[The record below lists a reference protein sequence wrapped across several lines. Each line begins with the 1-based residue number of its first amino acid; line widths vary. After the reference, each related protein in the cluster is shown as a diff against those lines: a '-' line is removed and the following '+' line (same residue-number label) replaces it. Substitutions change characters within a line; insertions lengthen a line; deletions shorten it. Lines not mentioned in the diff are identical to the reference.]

1 MSNLF
6 LTIFEGHLADVTH
19 CVEITC
25 KSDCSEARLVLYTLK
40 PRWSLKRGL
49 LRPHLGRSKIA
60 TGLKHSQSN
69 IRPCPTMDSGLQ
81 AKASVQLLEDLFY
94 MSVPHRDSRRELWTK
109 SVRWVLWRTRP
120 PAGVPSGDIGSQ
132 NSLKQPPL
140 EPRSG
145 IWDLELFLESGRT
158 TVLSFPSAE
167 DRDQCMGSL
176 VCVIKANRLHNGYPD
191 IEYAWSV
198 TVKLRKSDA
207 FPKPVITGRHYF
219 CLTDSELL
227 LVQHDLRFPKLVI
240 LYSFVRQCASRRDG
254 QFRVHI
260 GRASPIGECE
270 LVLQLADVTEATFVH
285 STFVRLMKQFGSR
298 TQLQRLKDT
307 PVPFRSGCPPLPVP
321 QIISVTCKSEVGVS
335 DQICSSKS
343 KSLNTIIHF
352 PKRLQ
357 SYRGSTRRW
366 NSESCL
372 SLGLS
377 GSSENAIRRKAS
389 RTWPC
394 GPDFFEVNG
403 HAATSDQALQLGK
416 PFIMKRLVTDLH
428 SGSNC
433 TEDKYRTRHSCFAS
447 LSGFNWSTLR
457 HSTHQQDQYL
467 DMNCG
472 DPGSVPPIQNHSLT
486 VVPATCGSYVNA
498 YRRLASFSHTQPTS
512 GALCTNRHSKPRT
525 YVINQD
531 AGIQMQCQSSHRDN
545 EELFADV
552 TFDAQPFLL
561 QKQSAGISSRPVS
574 VSYVKPTRISLLP
587 PSSSSSTKSNLS
599 SIPLSPTFRTR
610 PRTCSDA
617 TSMRRPTGQL
627 RTVMRSHRCSL
638 QNSGTESQ
646 DFRRD
651 NAGLTNTNP
660 SSCSLMSSNLGNST
674 KQLQLTNNMSPQ
686 SFSSLKLSSELG
698 CIRESQFEVN
708 GPSTH
713 TPLDSQ
719 ARPRAYTVGFSQFIG
734 KRLSSTLSSIK
745 TRLSLP
751 GPVNCQ
757 HKKGKEDNKTSNQHS
772 FQDEYTDPVC
782 ISSSARPNVTKTQ
795 LEFRSVDNT
804 HCELKKLDLSDHY
817 LIGDYT

>member
-1 MSNLF
+1 MIEPLISRFAACLK
-6 LTIFEGHLADVTH
+6 H
-19 CVEITC
+19 CVEINC
-25 KSDCSEARLVLYTLK
+25 KSDCSQARLVLYSWK
-40 PRWSLKRGL
+40 PRRSLKR
-49 LRPHLGRSKIA
+49 A
-60 TGLKHSQSN
+60 V
-69 IRPCPTMDSGLQ
+69 DSGLQ

-94 MSVPHRDSRRELWTK
+94 VCVPHRDSRRELWTK

-120 PAGVPSGDIGSQ
+120 LVAAPSGDVGCQ
-132 NSLKQPPL
+132 NSLKHPPL

-167 DRDQCMGSL
+167 DRDQCMGS
-176 VCVIKANRLHNGYPD
+176 
-191 IEYAWSV
+191 
-198 TVKLRKSDA
+198 
-207 FPKPVITGRHYF
+207 
-219 CLTDSELL
+219 
-227 LVQHDLRFPKLVI
+227 

-298 TQLQRLKDT
+298 TQLERLEDT
-307 PVPFRSGCPPLPVP
+307 PIPFRSGCPPLPVP
-321 QIISVTCKSEVGVS
+321 QIFSVNYKSEVGIS
-335 DQICSSKS
+335 DQICSSKLRPQ
-343 KSLNTIIHF
+343 KAICPL

-357 SYRGSTRRW
+357 SYRGSVRRW
-366 NSESCL
+366 NSESYL

-377 GSSENAIRRKAS
+377 WPNKNATRRKVLG
-389 RTWPC
+389 TWPC
-394 GPDFFEVNG
+394 RSDFFEMNENAV
-403 HAATSDQALQLGK
+403 TSDQAIQLEK
-416 PFIMKRLVTDLH
+416 PLIMKRSVTDLH
-428 SGSNC
+428 SNSSC
-433 TEDKYRTRHSCFAS
+433 TENKFRTRHSCFAN

-457 HSTHQQDQYL
+457 HNTHQEDRYL

-472 DPGSVPPIQNHSLT
+472 DPGSVSPIQNHSLT
-486 VVPATCGSYVNA
+486 VVPDTGGSYVNA
-498 YRRLASFSHTQPTS
+498 CRRLASFSHTQPKS
-512 GALCTNRHSKPRT
+512 AALCTNKHSKPRT
-525 YVINQD
+525 YVVNQN
-531 AGIQMQCQSSHRDN
+531 AGIQIQCQTSHRDN

-561 QKQSAGISSRPVS
+561 QKQGAGVSSRPVS

-587 PSSSSSTKSNLS
+587 PSSSSSAKSNLS
-599 SIPLSPTFRTR
+599 NTPLSPTFRTR

-617 TSMRRPTGQL
+617 TNMRRPAGQL
-627 RTVMRSHRCSL
+627 RTLMRSHRCSL
-638 QNSGTESQ
+638 QNSGADFQ

-651 NAGLTNTNP
+651 NTGLINTNP

-713 TPLDSQ
+713 IPLDSRV
-719 ARPRAYTVGFSQFIG
+719 RPRAHTVGFSQSIG

-757 HKKGKEDNKTSNQHS
+757 HKKGKEYGKTSNQHS

-782 ISSSARPNVTKTQ
+782 ISSSVGPNVTKTQ
-795 LEFRSVDNT
+795 LECRNVDNT
-804 HCELKKLDLSDHY
+804 HCELEKLDLSDHY
-817 LIGDYT
+817 LIADYT